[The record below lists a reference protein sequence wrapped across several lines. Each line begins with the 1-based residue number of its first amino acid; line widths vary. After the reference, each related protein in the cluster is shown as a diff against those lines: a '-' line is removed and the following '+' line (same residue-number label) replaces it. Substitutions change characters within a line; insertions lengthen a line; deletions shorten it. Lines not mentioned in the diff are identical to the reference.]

1 MNSLQNLIPR
11 AQYTCL
17 IYTVGCSPA
26 PGGSC
31 PLLVTSNSPLL
42 VTTNFPLLVTSKSP
56 LLVTSKCPLLVTSLC
71 PKMGLGGLTLEAF
84 RWTGFTAPISQE
96 PCGWRYK
103 EDRIANSN

>member
-42 VTTNFPLLVTSKSP
+42 VTSN
-56 LLVTSKCPLLVTSLC
+56 CPLLVTSLC